1 MARTI
6 SKFEESAYGAR
17 FRADG
22 KLLAAGSEK
31 GVVKVTLTALQFARR
46 DHLLVIVYYYL
57 SPSWCR
63 CLKQA
68 VAAC

>member
-6 SKFEESAYGAR
+6 SKFEEAAYGAR

-31 GVVKVTLTALQFARR
+31 GIVKVT
-46 DHLLVIVYYYL
+46 
-57 SPSWCR
+57 
-63 CLKQA
+63 
-68 VAAC
+68 